1 MKQKLFPKTGSKYRF
16 RRFTRKAYSV
26 FNSMHKAVSI
36 GVLSTCT
43 IFSAQSVTTTNQSSE
58 RVLSSDSIPGHE
70 LGEVTVTAAKAE
82 LTLKQAAK
90 FVTVIT
96 KDEIARQPAQSIQD
110 LLKTVAGVD
119 VRQRGG
125 NGVQSDIS
133 VRGGTFDQI
142 AILLNGAN
150 LTNPQTGHYS
160 FDIPVNLSDIERIE
174 IIQGPSSL
182 LYGASAFSGGINIIT
197 KKQSESKAYINL
209 ESGMH
214 KLWGVEANGSLN
226 SGHSFNQLSAGYSAS
241 DGYMYNTDY
250 KIFNSLFQSHI
261 EADRSDIDIQ
271 LGFNDK
277 KYGAGTF
284 YSGAYPDQYDNTQSL
299 FAAIKGETGNKLKF
313 IPQLYWNR
321 HWDTFQLFRD
331 GTPNIP
337 SWYTGANH
345 HQSDVL
351 GFNLNL
357 QYKWKAGISN
367 FGGEFRNEG
376 ILSNVLGKP
385 LNEVDGDYTN
395 SDNRSNISYF
405 LEHTFLLK
413 NLTIDLGVLANY
425 NTALNE
431 DFNFYPNLNI
441 SYYYSNFKFYASWN
455 NAMRMPTFTDL
466 YYKDPS
472 QIGNPN
478 LTSEKSSGYEI
489 GGKFYNPAFSFYL
502 TGFYMYGKDVI
513 DWVKT
518 PEETVYQA
526 QNLST
531 LNKYGLETGLSLRL
545 DKLLPVLQNS
555 HLDLG
560 YLFIDQSHESGNLV
574 SNYALDYLKH
584 KFTAQLNHSIYK
596 NISADW
602 SFRWQDRMGSYTKY
616 VDYKKSSEEEY
627 PAYSVVD
634 LKINWKLKDFKV
646 YLSANNLFDISY
658 YDIGNVPQPG
668 FWLSGGISYM
678 LR

>member
-1 MKQKLFPKTGSKYRF
+1 MKQKLFLKNKAYRF
-16 RRFTRKAYSV
+16 KRFARKAYSA
-26 FNSMHKAVSI
+26 FNSMHKVVSI
-36 GVLSTCT
+36 GVIAGSMLTFVHT
-43 IFSAQSVTTTNQSSE
+43 TETTAQTSSPAV
-58 RVLSSDSIPGHE
+58 RDSISE
-70 LGEVTVTAAKAE
+70 LGLDEVTVSAAKAE
-82 LTLKQAAK
+82 LTLNQAAK
-90 FVTVIT
+90 LVTVIT
-96 KDEIARQPAQSIQD
+96 KEEIARQPVQSIQD

-133 VRGGTFDQI
+133 VRGGTFDQV

-150 LTNPQTGHYS
+150 LSNPQTGHYS
-160 FDIPVNLSDIERIE
+160 FDLPINLSDIERIE

-197 KKQSESKAYINL
+197 KKQSDSKAYIDL
-209 ESGMH
+209 KGGMH
-214 KLWGVEANGSLN
+214 KLFGVEANGSAN
-226 SGHSFNQLSAGYSAS
+226 SGAFYNQLSAGYNSS
-241 DGYMYNTDY
+241 DGYIYNTDY
-250 KIFNSLFQSHI
+250 KVFNSLFQSRF
-261 EADRSDIDIQ
+261 EVEQSKIDLQ

-299 FAAIKGETGNKLKF
+299 FAAIKGETGDKLKF

-321 HWDTFQLFRD
+321 HWDTFHLFRE

-337 SWYTGANH
+337 SFYKGANH
-345 HQSDVL
+345 HRSDVF

-357 QYKWKAGISN
+357 QYKWKPGITN

-376 ILSNVLGKP
+376 ILSNVLGNPMKNP
-385 LNEVDGDYTN
+385 DGDYTK
-395 SDNRSNISYF
+395 SDNRNNISYF
-405 LEHTFLLK
+405 LAHTFLLK
-413 NLTIDLGVLANY
+413 NLTIDMGVLANY

-431 DFNFYPNLNI
+431 DFGFYPNLNI
-441 SYYYSNFKFYASWN
+441 SYYYSNLKFYASWN

-466 YYKDPS
+466 YYSDPA
-472 QIGNPN
+472 QIGNPD

-489 GGKFYNPAFSFYL
+489 GGKFSNPNFSFYL
-502 TGFYMYGKDVI
+502 TGFYMHGKDVI

-531 LNKYGLETGLSLRL
+531 LDKFGIETGFALELNKLFPCLR
-545 DKLLPVLQNS
+545 NS
-555 HLDLG
+555 RLEAG

-574 SNYALDYLKH
+574 SNYVLDYLKH
-584 KFTAQLNHSIYK
+584 KFTARLNHPIYK
-596 NISADW
+596 GISADW
-602 SFRWQDRMGSYTKY
+602 SFRWQDRMGGYTKY
-616 VDYKKSSEEEY
+616 VNYVKDSEEDY
-627 PAYSVVD
+627 PAYSLLD
-634 LKINWKLKDFKV
+634 LKINWKIKNFKV

-658 YDIGNVPQPG
+658 FDFGNVPQPG
-668 FWLSGGISYM
+668 FWFSTGISYVI
-678 LR
+678 R

>member
-1 MKQKLFPKTGSKYRF
+1 MLTFVHTAETTAQT
-16 RRFTRKAYSV
+16 TAASV
-26 FNSMHKAVSI
+26 
-36 GVLSTCT
+36 
-43 IFSAQSVTTTNQSSE
+43 
-58 RVLSSDSIPGHE
+58 RDSIPE
-70 LGEVTVTAAKAE
+70 LGLDEVTVTASKAE
-82 LTLKQAAK
+82 LTLNQAAK
-90 FVTVIT
+90 LVTVIT
-96 KDEIARQPAQSIQD
+96 KEEIARQPVQSIQD

-133 VRGGTFDQI
+133 VRGGTFDQV

-160 FDIPVNLSDIERIE
+160 FDLPVNLSDIERIE

-197 KKQSESKAYINL
+197 KKQPDSKAYIDL
-209 ESGMH
+209 KGGMH
-214 KLWGVEANGSLN
+214 QLFGVEASGSAN
-226 SGHSFNQLSAGYSAS
+226 SGSFYNQLSAGYNSS
-241 DGYMYNTDY
+241 DGYTYNSDY
-250 KIFNSLFQSHI
+250 KIFNSLFQSRF
-261 EADRSDIDIQ
+261 EAKNSKIDFQ

-299 FAAIKGETGNKLKF
+299 FAAIKGETGDKLKF

-321 HWDTFQLFRD
+321 HWDTFHLFRE

-337 SWYTGANH
+337 SFYNGPNRH
-345 HQSDVL
+345 RSDVF

-357 QYKWKAGISN
+357 QYKWKPGITN

-376 ILSNVLGKP
+376 ILSSVLGNPLKKP
-385 LNEVDGDYTN
+385 TGDYTK

-405 LEHTFLLK
+405 VAHTFLLK
-413 NLTIDLGVLANY
+413 NLTIDMGVLANY

-431 DFNFYPNLNI
+431 DFGLYPNLNI
-441 SYYYSNFKFYASWN
+441 SYYYSNLKLYASWN

-466 YYKDPS
+466 YYSDPA
-472 QIGNPN
+472 QTGNPD

-489 GGKFYNPAFSFYL
+489 GGKFSKPDFSFYL
-502 TGFYMYGKDVI
+502 TGFYMHGKDVI

-531 LNKYGLETGLSLRL
+531 LDKYGIETGFALELN
-545 DKLLPVLQNS
+545 KLLPCLRNS
-555 HLDLG
+555 RLEAG
-560 YLFIDQSHESGNLV
+560 YLFIDQSYESGNLV
-574 SNYALDYLKH
+574 SNYVLDYLKH
-584 KFTAQLNHSIYK
+584 KFTTRLTHPIYK
-596 NISADW
+596 GISADW
-602 SFRWQDRMGSYTKY
+602 SFRWQDRMGGYTKY
-616 VDYKKSSEEEY
+616 VNYVKASEEDY
-627 PAYSVVD
+627 PSYSILD
-634 LKINWKLKDFKV
+634 LKINWKIKDFKI
-646 YLSANNLFDISY
+646 YFSANNLFDISY
-658 YDIGNVPQPG
+658 YDFGNVPQPG
-668 FWLSGGISYM
+668 FWLSAGISYVI
-678 LR
+678 R